1 MLMTYS
7 LDLLLKKKTNKK
19 KIVKIAWL
27 LMCGFKAQLVVAPK

>member
-7 LDLLLKKKTNKK
+7 LDLLLKKNKQK

-27 LMCGFKAQLVVAPK
+27 LMCGFKAQLVVAPN